1 MSAAWA
7 AVNGRVADTRDLF
20 AKEVA

>member
-7 AVNGRVADTRDLF
+7 AVNGHVADTRELF
-20 AKEVA
+20 AQEVA